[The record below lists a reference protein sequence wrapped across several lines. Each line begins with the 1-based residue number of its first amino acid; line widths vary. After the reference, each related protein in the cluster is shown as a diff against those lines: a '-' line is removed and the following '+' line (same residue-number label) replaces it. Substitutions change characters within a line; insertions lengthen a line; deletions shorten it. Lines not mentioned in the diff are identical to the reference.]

1 MVYFNVNFHGYLQ
14 QSVAGLP
21 SLNLPDVCTN
31 SPEKE
36 KAFCTAHCQL
46 LKEKAPHVPLGLKD
60 FLKHCGISQGIHI
73 PEDDVYHVLIFA
85 KITMLERL
93 IFV

>member
-1 MVYFNVNFHGYLQ
+1 MHGLVNVNFHGYLQ

-60 FLKHCGISQGIHI
+60 FLKHCGISQDTHMYQKMMFII
-73 PEDDVYHVLIFA
+73 YSFLQ
-85 KITMLERL
+85 KLRCWNN
-93 IFV
+93 